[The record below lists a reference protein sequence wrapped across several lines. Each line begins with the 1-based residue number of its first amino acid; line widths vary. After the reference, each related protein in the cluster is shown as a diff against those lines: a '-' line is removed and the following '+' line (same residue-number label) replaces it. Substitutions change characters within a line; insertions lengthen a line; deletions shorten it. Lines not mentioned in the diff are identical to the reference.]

1 MYWIFNLI
9 FDILATV
16 LDTFPKMRRFFS
28 NFWSLG
34 RSDNNDKTT
43 GELTGTV
50 KGFIVHV
57 PDLIISE
64 TPTTPFT
71 AATATTTT
79 ATSLELN
86 FLKAEARASGAEAAA
101 AAVAAGNFI

>member
-1 MYWIFNLI
+1 
-9 FDILATV
+9 LATV
-16 LDTFPKMRRFFS
+16 LATFPKIGRFFQS
-28 NFWSLG
+28 SG
-34 RSDNNDKTT
+34 HYVDVTNNDKTS

-50 KGFIVHV
+50 KGFNVHV
-57 PDLIISE
+57 PDRIISE

-86 FLKAEARASGAEAAA
+86 FLKAAVRASGAEAAA